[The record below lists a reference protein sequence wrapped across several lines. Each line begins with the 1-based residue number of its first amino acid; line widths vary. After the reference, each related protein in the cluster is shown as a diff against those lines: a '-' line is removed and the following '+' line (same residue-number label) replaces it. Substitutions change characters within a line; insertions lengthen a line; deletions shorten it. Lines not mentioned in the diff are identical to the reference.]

1 MNMYI
6 HKMKINFTYI
16 FLAFILIFLI
26 MVSISK
32 SCVKISPYEGSYGN
46 MYPYEA
52 MTPMMNPMMTPM
64 MNSMMSPSPAMTNS
78 RTRTHHSPSPAM
90 TNTLALHTKSS
101 GGSDTI
107 DSGTATNLLQSIMNQ
122 MSPSANTKSSEGF
135 TSNSTVDV
143 TSYNYSDNK
152 LDVFSGTQGRL
163 DCASI
168 SSNLTNSQG
177 PLCLNNA
184 QIGLLK
190 TRGGNASGG
199 DAQIGK

>member
-1 MNMYI
+1 
-6 HKMKINFTYI
+6 MKINFTYI

-64 MNSMMSPSPAMTNS
+64 MNPMMNSMM
-78 RTRTHHSPSPAM
+78 SPSPAM
-90 TNTLALHTKSS
+90 TNTLALPTNSS

>member
-1 MNMYI
+1 M
-6 HKMKINFTYI
+6 
-16 FLAFILIFLI
+16 
-26 MVSISK
+26 SK
-32 SCVKISPYEGSYGN
+32 SCVKFTPYHGSNEN

-52 MTPMMNPMMTPM
+52 MTPMMTPMMNPMMTPMMNPM
-64 MNSMMSPSPAMTNS
+64 MNSMMSPSPAMTN
-78 RTRTHHSPSPAM
+78 
-90 TNTLALHTKSS
+90 TLALPTNSS

-135 TSNSTVDV
+135 TSNSNVEV
-143 TSYNYSDNK
+143 TSYNDSDNK
-152 LDVFSGTQGRL
+152 LDIFSGTQGRL

-177 PLCLNNA
+177 PLCLNNT